1 MRKIILTLLV
11 LGAGLS
17 AIAQNTYG
25 LDAGN
30 PRADK
35 RQKAMS
41 AWHKDM
47 ADFRSRSMEERQ
59 LNDLADSLAS
69 VQARA
74 ALLNRDFV
82 LEATSV
88 TFKNGSTAFINST
101 TNFIYLKGDK
111 AVVQI
116 SPSNFASG
124 PNGLG
129 GVTVDGMISS
139 PEMRVDKHGNMTY
152 SFGVTGI
159 GINAQI
165 ERCCAP
171 CENVISKEEYKKRID
186 SACEFLEGN
195 TEKIKK
201 ELETEMLEKI
211 NALGIGPQGF
221 GGRTTAIAVNI
232 ETLPTHIAGMPC
244 AININCHVTRHKTEV
259 L

>member
-1 MRKIILTLLV
+1 MRKIILTLMV
-11 LGAGLS
+11 LGVGLS

-25 LDAGN
+25 LDDSNA
-30 PRADK
+30 RATK

-82 LEATSV
+82 LEASSV

-124 PNGLG
+124 PNGVG
-129 GVTVDGMISS
+129 GVTV
-139 PEMRVDKHGNMTY
+139 EGNVSDLQVRTDSKGRTTLSMN
-152 SFGVTGI
+152 VMGI
-159 GINAQI
+159 GINAQVEVYMYPGTSRASATVYPNFNSNTLWI
-165 ERCCAP
+165 QGTLVP
-171 CENVISKEEYKKRID
+171 YENANI
-186 SACEFLEGN
+186 FEGN
-195 TEKIKK
+195 S
-201 ELETEMLEKI
+201 L
-211 NALGIGPQGF
+211 
-221 GGRTTAIAVNI
+221 
-232 ETLPTHIAGMPC
+232 
-244 AININCHVTRHKTEV
+244 
-259 L
+259 

>member
-1 MRKIILTLLV
+1 MRKIILTLMV
-11 LGAGLS
+11 LGVGLS

-25 LDAGN
+25 LDDSNA
-30 PRADK
+30 RATK

-124 PNGLG
+124 PNGVG
-129 GVTVDGMISS
+129 GVTV
-139 PEMRVDKHGNMTY
+139 EGNVSDLQVRTDSKGRTTLSMN
-152 SFGVTGI
+152 VMGI
-159 GINAQI
+159 GINAQVEVYMYPGTSRASATVYPNFNSNTLWI
-165 ERCCAP
+165 QGTLVP
-171 CENVISKEEYKKRID
+171 YENANI
-186 SACEFLEGN
+186 FEGN
-195 TEKIKK
+195 S
-201 ELETEMLEKI
+201 L
-211 NALGIGPQGF
+211 
-221 GGRTTAIAVNI
+221 
-232 ETLPTHIAGMPC
+232 
-244 AININCHVTRHKTEV
+244 
-259 L
+259 

>member
-1 MRKIILTLLV
+1 MV
-11 LGAGLS
+11 LGVGLS

-25 LDAGN
+25 LDDSNA
-30 PRADK
+30 RATK

-101 TNFIYLKGDK
+101 TNFIYLKGNK

-124 PNGLG
+124 PNGVG
-129 GVTVDGMISS
+129 GVTV
-139 PEMRVDKHGNMTY
+139 EGNVSDLQVRTDSKGRTTLSMN
-152 SFGVTGI
+152 VMGI
-159 GINAQI
+159 GINAQVEVYMYPGTSRASATVYPNFNSNTLWI
-165 ERCCAP
+165 QGTLVP
-171 CENVISKEEYKKRID
+171 YENANI
-186 SACEFLEGN
+186 FEGN
-195 TEKIKK
+195 S
-201 ELETEMLEKI
+201 L
-211 NALGIGPQGF
+211 
-221 GGRTTAIAVNI
+221 
-232 ETLPTHIAGMPC
+232 
-244 AININCHVTRHKTEV
+244 
-259 L
+259 